1 VNIAEIA
8 TTAVMALGFTLIV
21 AMWGTKTMTRLVPH
35 ASRLRAGEAQFNL
48 ALVLLFALSVLALKV
63 GVAAIIGAFL
73 AGMALAESVNERVH
87 DLAHGIT
94 ELLVPFFLAG
104 IGLQMDVSA
113 FADRSL
119 LLLALVILI
128 AAVFSKLVGCGLGAF
143 RLGRKDMLRIGFG
156 MVPRGEVGMVVAQLG
171 LSMAV
176 IGKPIYSV
184 VVFMAVAT
192 TIVAPPLLNMAYAGV
207 QPKNAEEQFHLG

>member
-1 VNIAEIA
+1 
-8 TTAVMALGFTLIV
+8 
-21 AMWGTKTMTRLVPH
+21 
-35 ASRLRAGEAQFNL
+35 
-48 ALVLLFALSVLALKV
+48 
-63 GVAAIIGAFL
+63 
-73 AGMALAESVNERVH
+73 
-87 DLAHGIT
+87 
-94 ELLVPFFLAG
+94 
-104 IGLQMDVSA
+104 MDVSA

-119 LLLALVILI
+119 LLLALVILV

-176 IGKPIYSV
+176 INKPIYSV

-192 TIVAPPLLNMAYAGV
+192 TIVAPPLLNVAYAGV
-207 QPKNAEEQFHLG
+207 QPKNAEEQFQLG